1 MASANA
7 TTNSLRNAARAAW
20 SSLMILILFLTPQQ
34 LAEPVAKRN
43 EDDKVQRER
52 DAAYDGQTEIATL
65 FGRRRLNAGLH
76 HALETVDEQVIHHR
90 RDNCPEDCPDQA
102 RKRQIDHSAAPSSRC
117 QSP

>member
-34 LAEPVAKRN
+34 LAEPVAKRS
-43 EDDKVQRER
+43 EDGKVQRER

-76 HALETVDEQVIHHR
+76 HALKTVDEPVIQHGR
-90 RDNCPEDCPDQA
+90 YDSPEDYSNKF
-102 RKRQIDHSAAPSSRC
+102 RK
-117 QSP
+117 